1 MRLWRLL
8 VSLAVIAGPALSAS
22 DTVVLVDGDTLKYQ
36 RETIRLIDIDTPE
49 SFHSRCEHELA
60 LALAAKERLRQ
71 LVDAGQLTVERHG
84 KDRYGRSLA
93 RALVDGRHVGG
104 TLLREGKAL
113 RYRPG
118 QAEKL
123 ARLRQWC
130 GPNADLS
137 DKWKSS
143 SSPNEVE

>member
-60 LALAAKERLRQ
+60 LAIAAKERLRQ
-71 LVDAGQLTVERHG
+71 LVDA
-84 KDRYGRSLA
+84 A
-93 RALVDGRHVGG
+93 
-104 TLLREGKAL
+104 
-113 RYRPG
+113 
-118 QAEKL
+118 
-123 ARLRQWC
+123 
-130 GPNADLS
+130 N
-137 DKWKSS
+137 
-143 SSPNEVE
+143 